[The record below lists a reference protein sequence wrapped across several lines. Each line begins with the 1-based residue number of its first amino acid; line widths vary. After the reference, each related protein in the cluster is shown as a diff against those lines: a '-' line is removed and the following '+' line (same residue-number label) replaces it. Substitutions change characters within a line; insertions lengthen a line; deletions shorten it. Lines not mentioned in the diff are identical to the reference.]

1 MDLYSMLPSEQGGE
15 EAGGGG
21 GRYETEDLFRPRLRY
36 REMKCQRRS
45 DLMEG
50 GEPSPPSPP
59 FEGGGSRRRA
69 CSRWSCREG
78 LAYEVAALDVH
89 TGDGGTG
96 IGNKNKSQTNK

>member
-1 MDLYSMLPSEQGGE
+1 MDLYSMLLPQNRAARRLAGVGAGMRRGSFPSSTSLQGNE
-15 EAGGGG
+15 VPAEKRLDGGGG
-21 GRYETEDLFRPRLRY
+21 
-36 REMKCQRRS
+36 
-45 DLMEG
+45 
-50 GEPSPPSPP
+50 PSPPSPP

-78 LAYEVAALDVH
+78 FAYEVAALDMH